1 MTVEEKDGKFVG
13 TVGERPMTSLP
24 AGDVLIRV
32 YWSSLNYKDAL
43 SASGN
48 RGVTRT
54 YPHTPG
60 IDAAGVVESSSDER
74 FHKGDEVVVTGYDL
88 GMNTDGG
95 FAEYVR
101 VPAGWVV
108 PLPEGLTLKEAMI
121 YGTAGFTAG
130 LSVKKL
136 VDYGIRPEDG
146 PVLVTGSTGGVGS
159 VAVSILHTLGYTVT
173 AVTGKPDAAEM
184 LHHIGASVIVSHE
197 DVTDTTG
204 KALLKAKWAA
214 VVDTVGGPI
223 LETALRTVRYG
234 GCVTS
239 CGNAA
244 GFKLSVTVYPFILR
258 GVALLGVD
266 SVECPMNKRLALWK
280 LLAGEWKPATLHDN
294 VHEITLDELNDN
306 IALILKGKL
315 KGRTIVNL
323 QK

>member
-13 TVGERPMTSLP
+13 TVGERPVTSLP

-60 IDAAGVVESSSDER
+60 IDAAGMVESSSDER

-184 LHHIGASVIVSHE
+184 LHHIGASAIVSHE

-204 KALLKAKWAA
+204 KALLKTKWAA

-266 SVECPMNKRLALWK
+266 SVECPMDKRLALWK